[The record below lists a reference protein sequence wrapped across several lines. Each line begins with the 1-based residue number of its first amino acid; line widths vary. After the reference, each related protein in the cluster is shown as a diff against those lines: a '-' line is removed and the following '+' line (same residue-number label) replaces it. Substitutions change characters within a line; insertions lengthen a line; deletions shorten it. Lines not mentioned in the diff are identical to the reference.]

1 MYMLHIYD
9 HLHHAYNSKEAPVAE
24 ISIHIDDNHIRKSN
38 NGLFHIHNN
47 QITHF
52 QA

>member
-1 MYMLHIYD
+1 MYMLHSYI
-9 HLHHAYNSKEAPVAE
+9 HLHHAHNSNEAPVAE
-24 ISIHIDDNHIRKSN
+24 ISIHIDEPHIRKSN
-38 NGLFHIHNN
+38 NVLFHIHNK